1 MIRVEGFAV
10 DGYEDDLWSE
20 DDGDVGDWQ
29 SLLSQGIAT
38 VGTIVNNRYAS
49 KVAAKQVVGLQG
61 GQVVSPTNW
70 QQVPGATVFPSAPPR
85 SDQKGMGMMLMAAA
99 GVALLFLIKR

>member
-10 DGYEDDLWSE
+10 DGYDDDLWSE

-49 KVAAKQVVGLQG
+49 KVAAKQVVGLSG

-70 QQVPGATVFPSAPPR
+70 QQVPGASVFQQPAPQPSP
-85 SDQKGMGMMLMAAA
+85 KGMGMMLMAAA
-99 GVALLFLIKR
+99 GVAILFLIKR